1 MLVIITFC
9 NLTLYSQTISG
20 TITDA
25 NNNEELI
32 GVNIILE
39 KGGGTSTDVF
49 GKYTLN
55 TNEGTQKVTF
65 KYIGYEVIVKEI
77 FLTKDE
83 NKTINIT
90 LESSSEQLST
100 VVISAGRFEQ

>member
-1 MLVIITFC
+1 MLVIITLC
-9 NLTLYSQTISG
+9 NLTLYSQTIIG

-39 KGGGTSTDVF
+39 NGGGTASDVF

-55 TNEGTQKVTF
+55 IP
-65 KYIGYEVIVKEI
+65 IGHIPLPYVMGY
-77 FLTKDE
+77 D
-83 NKTINIT
+83 
-90 LESSSEQLST
+90 Q
-100 VVISAGRFEQ
+100 G